1 MSASTPHPTGYRR
14 TSHRTVRAMAGA
26 VCAFGLTVAL
36 GLPGTAYAGDA
47 AGQALYD
54 EAVKL
59 MAAAKYDEAC
69 PKLEEAERTNKEA
82 VGVRLTLADCYLA
95 AGRLASA
102 YGKYRESQFLAERLK
117 QADRAKLAAT
127 KSSELEPKLA
137 HVRFTLPAE
146 AERPDLRV
154 VLEGVELGKAAL
166 STPLPI
172 DRGSHELVVSAPGYV
187 EAKLKVEVT
196 SDGSEVAVTLPGLE
210 PEKKAAPSPPPPP
223 AAPSRPTPRAT
234 RTEGL
239 TTVGVVGAIGMG
251 VGGLLAIGG
260 AAAGVV
266 AITSLD
272 ESNADGHCDATN
284 HCDAEGTDLRN
295 ESLLAGDV
303 STGLVIPGA
312 ALLAAGLVMVVVD
325 LTGPSDDRGAVSL
338 SLTPGFVSLGGS
350 F

>member
-1 MSASTPHPTGYRR
+1 MTFFR
-14 TSHRTVRAMAGA
+14 SHRTPASRPLSIAHA
-26 VCAFGLTVAL
+26 LSAL
-36 GLPGTAYAGDA
+36 GCVIALGSPATARAGDA

-59 MAAAKYDEAC
+59 MAASKYDEAC

-137 HVRFTLPAE
+137 HVRFTLPPE
-146 AERPDLRV
+146 AERPELRV

-172 DRGSHELVVSAPGYV
+172 DKGTHELVVSAPGYV
-187 EAKLKVEVT
+187 EAKLKVEVA
-196 SDGSEVAVTLPGLE
+196 SDGSDVAVTLPTLE
-210 PEKKAAPSPPPPP
+210 REKKAEP
-223 AAPSRPTPRAT
+223 APTPAPADKPAPTPQPARS
-234 RTEGL
+234 EGL
-239 TTVGVVGAIGMG
+239 GTVGILGAVGMG

-272 ESNADGHCDATN
+272 DSNADGHCDATN

-295 ESLLAGDV
+295 QSLLAGDI

-312 ALLAAGLVMVVVD
+312 ALFAAGLVMVVVD
-325 LTGPSDDRGAVSL
+325 VTRPSDEHAAVSL
-338 SLTPGFVSLGGS
+338 SIAPGFVSLKGS